1 VRRDHRLSWD
11 EYSARWSSLH
21 GGVDP
26 RRSSAYVS
34 GWLRFAFATGRGLA
48 GAGISP
54 VGVTALGLVLGVAV
68 PFVVLPGGV
77 WLFAAAALVF
87 LSALADSADGAVAI
101 ISGHTSRIGAFYDAM
116 ADRVTEA
123 AWLVALWL
131 LGVPGVLVAL
141 CAGLVYLHE
150 YARARAALSGMPGV
164 GVVTVAERPTRV
176 LMVIVALVL
185 GGALWPINER
195 LTPGLITV
203 VVGVWAGL
211 GLLGLTR
218 LLGAIRLSLHSR
230 S

>member
-26 RRSSAYVS
+26 RKSSAYIG
-34 GWLRFAFATGRGLA
+34 GWLRIAYGTGRVLA
-48 GAGISP
+48 GTGISP
-54 VGVTALGLVLGVAV
+54 AGVTALGLVFGLAV

-131 LGVPGVLVAL
+131 LGVPGVLVAF

-218 LLGAIRLSLHSR
+218 LLGAIRLSLHS
-230 S
+230 

>member
-1 VRRDHRLSWD
+1 M
-11 EYSARWSSLH
+11 
-21 GGVDP
+21 
-26 RRSSAYVS
+26 
-34 GWLRFAFATGRGLA
+34 
-48 GAGISP
+48 
-54 VGVTALGLVLGVAV
+54 TALGLVLGLAV

-77 WLFAAAALVF
+77 WLFAAAGLVF

-141 CAGLVYLHE
+141 CAGLVFLHE

-164 GVVTVAERPTRV
+164 GVVTVAERPIRV

-185 GGALWPINER
+185 GGALWYVNER

-218 LLGAIRLSLHSR
+218 LLGAIRLSLHS
-230 S
+230 

>member
-1 VRRDHRLSWD
+1 MRRDHRLSWD
-11 EYSARWSSLH
+11 EYSARWTSLH

-26 RRSSAYVS
+26 RRSSAFVG
-34 GWLRFAFATGRGLA
+34 GWLRIGYTTGRALA
-48 GAGISP
+48 GVGVSP
-54 VGVTALGLVLGVAV
+54 VGVTAIGFVLGLAV

-101 ISGHTSRIGAFYDAM
+101 ITGNTTRIGAFYDAM
-116 ADRVTEA
+116 ADRVTEG

-164 GVVTVAERPTRV
+164 GAVTVAERPTRV
-176 LMVIVALVL
+176 LMVIVALVI
-185 GGALWPINER
+185 GGALWPINDR
-195 LTPGLITV
+195 LTPGFITV

-218 LLGAIRLSLHSR
+218 LLGAIRISLHS
-230 S
+230 